1 MPRARAASVHSTEPE
16 NPVEPEEQVDFDPE
30 MEEEVEYEEVEE
42 EVEEEEEEIVEEEVE
57 EEQETTTTNGN
68 IDDKM
73 DEAERKK
80 HEELLSLPP
89 HGSEIYVGGLTLNAS
104 EDELRRFCESAGEV
118 TEVRVM
124 KEKNSSENKGYGFVT
139 FKTAELALKAI
150 EVLNNTGFKGKKVKC
165 STSQAKNRLFI
176 GNIPRTWSLDDLK
189 KVVTSIGPGVNKVEL
204 IKSTDPQNP
213 SHNRGYA
220 FIEYYNHACAEY
232 SRSKMS
238 APKFKLDEKSPT
250 VSWADPR
257 SGDSSSSQVKAIY
270 VKNLPKD
277 VTKDQVTEL
286 FECHGEITKVV
297 LLPAKPGH
305 EKRFGFVHFKDRFMA
320 MKALEHAEKYELDGD
335 VLDCSLAKPPA
346 ESKKPE
352 PALSAQEA
360 ALLPNYSP
368 GFGYGVLGG
377 PYGAF
382 APGLAQPM
390 IYGRGHTPAGAAM
403 VPMILPDGR
412 LGYVLQ
418 QPGFPVATHQQ
429 YGRNYGSSSSGGNND
444 SSRGRR
450 FHPY

>member
-1 MPRARAASVHSTEPE
+1 MLFAPVPLSQCPVGFFKIHKMPRARAASVHSTEPE

-30 MEEEVEYEEVEE
+30 VEEEVEYEEVEE

-68 IDDKM
+68 IDEKM

-320 MKALEHAEKYELDGD
+320 MKALEHTEKYELDGD

-346 ESKKPE
+346 ETTK
-352 PALSAQEA
+352 
-360 ALLPNYSP
+360 N
-368 GFGYGVLGG
+368 FVLGALYSQASIARASSTG
-377 PYGAF
+377 MLISQARHV
-382 APGLAQPM
+382 LM
-390 IYGRGHTPAGAAM
+390 PA
-403 VPMILPDGR
+403 ILELKASILDEK
-412 LGYVLQ
+412 L
-418 QPGFPVATHQQ
+418 
-429 YGRNYGSSSSGGNND
+429 SSVQM
-444 SSRGRR
+444 
-450 FHPY
+450 